1 MEPTKPALVG
11 EAERVNAAYLKKVVA
26 PFVAWALI
34 GSFAMAPIMPAAVDM
49 LGEGGGVFAVL
60 SVYMLGLAALMVPLI
75 KKGMEIQWT
84 KAVLQQWSLTKA
96 KRALGHDDVESAE
109 AVDPR
114 VGSARQMATRVQE
127 LLQSDQS
134 AGDAAVAAASRAEAL
149 LAERDSVLATAEGL
163 GEGEGAAALRD
174 AAGAL
179 EAEAVRAIDALANLY
194 AAVAAQRAAVPA
206 AAEQGIAEALARL
219 EAEAEVAG
227 QLLSAKTEREQKR
240 RARAS
245 AAVEQS

>member
-149 LAERDSVLATAEGL
+149 LAEHAV
-163 GEGEGAAALRD
+163 
-174 AAGAL
+174 AL

-194 AAVAAQRAAVPA
+194 AAGAAQRAAVPA